1 MTIELITEEQYAT
14 LLQIHKEHSNLTL
27 QKDGYEYINPSD
39 LTESDK
45 QALYVVTEMLKKHIT
60 GFQKFNNFKI
70 DRNNRLVLRFQYNW
84 TADDPTNSHPFS
96 GVGYLGVDEL
106 LNGFD
111 K

>member
-1 MTIELITEEQYAT
+1 MRIELITKEQHAT
-14 LLQIHKEHSNLTL
+14 LLQIYKEHSNLTL
-27 QKDGYEYINPSD
+27 QKDGYEYISSSK
-39 LTESDK
+39 LTEADK
-45 QALYVVTEMLKKHIT
+45 QALDVVTEMLKKHIT

-70 DRNNRLVLRFQYNW
+70 DRKNRLVLRFQYNW
-84 TADDPTNSHPFS
+84 TADEPNPSYSFS